1 MKFLVNVV
9 ETYRIGTEKEATE
22 FIEAAKHCPEFTL
35 VKYSNE
41 RKERKEKSD
50 VVDEWRRVTLWKSFN
65 DEKEPEVEVT
75 VDYEVR

>member
-1 MKFLVNVV
+1 MKYLVNVV
-9 ETYRIGTEKEATE
+9 ETYRIDSEKEATE
-22 FIEAAKHCPEFTL
+22 FIEDAKRSPNFTL

-41 RKERKEKSD
+41 QKERKEKGA

-65 DEKEPEVEVT
+65 DEKDPVVEVK

>member
-1 MKFLVNVV
+1 MKYLVNVV
-9 ETYRIGTEKEATE
+9 ETYRIDSEKEATE
-22 FIEAAKHCPEFTL
+22 FIEDAKRRPNFTL

-41 RKERKEKSD
+41 QKERKEKGE

-65 DEKEPEVEVT
+65 DEKDPVVEVK

>member
-41 RKERKEKSD
+41 RKFFQKQGYFK
-50 VVDEWRRVTLWKSFN
+50 FN
-65 DEKEPEVEVT
+65 KNYSWESKLCN
-75 VDYEVR
+75 

>member
-1 MKFLVNVV
+1 MKYLVNVV
-9 ETYRIGTEKEATE
+9 ETYRIDSEKEATE
-22 FIEAAKHCPEFTL
+22 FIEDAKRSPNFTL

-41 RKERKEKSD
+41 QKERKEKGE

-65 DEKEPEVEVT
+65 DEKDPVVEVK